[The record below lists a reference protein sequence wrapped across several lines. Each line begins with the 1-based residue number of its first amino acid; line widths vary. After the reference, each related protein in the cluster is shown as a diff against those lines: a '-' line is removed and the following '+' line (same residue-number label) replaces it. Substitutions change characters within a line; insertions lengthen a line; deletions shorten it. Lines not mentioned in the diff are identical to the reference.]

1 MIKTKNYNIY
11 IVMYHYVREI
21 KKSKYP
27 NIKGLEFEDF
37 KKQIN
42 YFLNNFN
49 ILSNDDFAE
58 IVRTKKIPK
67 KKSILLTFD
76 DGYKDHWKYVYPYL
90 KKKKIS
96 GNFYPPVKVIEN
108 KKVLDVNKIHF
119 ILEKEEDREKLLKL
133 IFRYVKKFMN
143 KSVDELRINKISTKS
158 KYDDKN
164 TIIIKKLL
172 QYYLPLKIREKILNK
187 LFKSVIGLDEK
198 KFSKILYMNSKNII
212 EMYKDKMVIGSHGDY
227 HLWWEKTSYKSKLNE
242 IRNSINFFKKIE
254 VYDHNF
260 SVCYPYG
267 SYDLDTLKI
276 LKQYNV
282 NYALTTKVGSISYK
296 NIDKF
301 LELPRLDAN
310 DFKQ

>member
-1 MIKTKNYNIY
+1 MIKTKNNNIY

-27 NIKGLEFEDF
+27 NLKGLEFEDF

-49 ILSNDDFAE
+49 ILSNNDFVE
-58 IVRTKKIPK
+58 ILRTKKIPK

-119 ILEKEEDREKLLKL
+119 ILEKEDNREKLLKL
-133 IFRYVKKFMN
+133 IFQYVKKLMHKN
-143 KSVDELRINKISTKS
+143 VDELRLNKISTKS
-158 KYDDKN
+158 RYDDKN
-164 TIIIKKLL
+164 TIIIKNLL
-172 QYYLPLKIREKILNK
+172 QHYLPLKIRKKIINK
-187 LFKSVIGLDEK
+187 LFESIIELDEK
-198 KFSKILYMNSKNII
+198 KFSKILYMNRKNII

-227 HLWWEKTSYKSKLNE
+227 HLWWKKINYKSKLNE
-242 IRNSINFFKKIE
+242 IRNSINFFKKIK

-267 SYDLDTLKI
+267 SYDADTLKI
-276 LKQYNV
+276 LKQFKI
-282 NYALTTKVGSISYK
+282 NYALTTKVDSISYN

-301 LELPRLDAN
+301 FELPRFDTN

>member
-1 MIKTKNYNIY
+1 MIKTKNSNIY
-11 IVMYHYVREI
+11 IVQYHYVREI

-158 KYDDKN
+158 RHDDKN
-164 TIIIKKLL
+164 TIIIKRLL
-172 QYYLPLKIREKILNK
+172 QHYLPLKIREKIINK

-198 KFSKILYMNSKNII
+198 NFSKVLYMNSKNIM
-212 EMYKDKMVIGSHGDY
+212 EMYKDKMVIGSHGDH
-227 HLWWEKTSYKSKLNE
+227 HLWWEKISYKSKLNE

-282 NYALTTKVGSISYK
+282 NYALTTKVGSISNK

-301 LELPRLDAN
+301 LELPRFDTN